1 MRIQDSQCTYL
12 RSLHLESKL
21 VVCYYFFIRRV
32 TYAFVHFR
40 AISRISETI
49 PVLYVC
55 GNHDIGDNPTIETL
69 NEYRRH
75 FGADYYGFWFG
86 GVRCIVIN
94 SCLMMKPDAIP
105 SVTEAQDRWFEE
117 ELEQA
122 KLCAQQVLIFSH
134 HPWFLNSFDEDEGE
148 SGYW

>member
-1 MRIQDSQCTYL
+1 L
-12 RSLHLESKL
+12 LL
-21 VVCYYFFIRRV
+21 FFFRV
-32 TYAFVHFR
+32 TFAFVRFR

-69 NEYRRH
+69 SEYRRH

-105 SVTEAQDRWFEE
+105 SVTEAQDIWLEE